1 MAAPLCFHYREKEG
15 SLFLSFAE
23 AQASPLDDRHT
34 NFNIELKDKIIYNSN
49 TKKSEVNYYDYKKSK
64 C

>member
-15 SLFLSFAE
+15 SLALVSAQT
-23 AQASPLDDRHT
+23 QASPLDDRHT